1 MIRNINYKGHMANS
15 DLVKFN
21 FTRVKA
27 PYQIVI
33 QIENIGK
40 LVLFPNGKCRLMGLK
55 HPITADNSNHIPFKL
70 FDLQIQ
76 SLTITHNVGYNIN
89 LLKLARNMPYRDRM
103 YEPELFPA
111 LRLTK
116 FNPVCVNVFSTGKIV
131 ILGLK
136 QLTYQSFLW
145 SVEEELRVYKD
156 RCLSI

>member
-1 MIRNINYKGHMANS
+1 MIRNINYKAHLANS
-15 DLVKFN
+15 DLVKFK

-33 QIENIGK
+33 EIEKIGK

-70 FDLQIQ
+70 FALKIQ
-76 SLTITHNVGYNIN
+76 SLTVTHNVGYNIN
-89 LLKLARNMPYRDRM
+89 LFKLARNMPYRDPM
-103 YEPELFPA
+103 YESELFPA

-116 FNPVCVNVFSTGKIV
+116 FNPICANVFSNGKIV

-136 QLTYQSFLW
+136 QLIYQGFLW
-145 SVEEELRVYKD
+145 SVEEELLVYKD
-156 RCLSI
+156 RCISI